1 MSDRI
6 SRIVSVPQ
14 KARKITKMVLKDMDM
29 RITKSFVPS
38 AVTTHTVSMSPFSR
52 AQLTI
57 ADDSFTYAL
66 QHKTPYGEW
75 KTVRKENVQGSLQ
88 RVENAFIKTV
98 KRLSN
103 IKIK

>member
-66 QHKTPYGEW
+66 QHKTHHGEW
-75 KTVRKENVQGSLQ
+75 ETVRTENIQGSLQ
-88 RVENAFIKTV
+88 KVENAFIKTV